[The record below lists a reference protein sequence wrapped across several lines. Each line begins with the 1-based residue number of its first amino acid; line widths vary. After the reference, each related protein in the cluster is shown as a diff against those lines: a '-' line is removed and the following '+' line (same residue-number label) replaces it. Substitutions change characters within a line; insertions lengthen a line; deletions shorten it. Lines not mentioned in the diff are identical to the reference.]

1 MKNTLKKHDF
11 SFNLAGLSTY
21 TDETGGLLIQE
32 AITKAKTVKIGYIQS
47 GIKGTQAINL
57 LSSTLY
63 VQDGGCGWSPSGVT
77 TFTQRDI
84 TVCSYRVNE
93 TLCPE
98 QLNDYWAGQ
107 FLNAGSYNEQ
117 VPFEVAISNLKSEQ
131 ISLFCE
137 NKLWQALPASSGGTD
152 CFTGFKGLFG
162 TGVSVSDQVNF
173 VVSAVTPATGVMM
186 ACVDAVISALP
197 NAIQQRTDVVVMMSI
212 ANYRK
217 YQIDLRN
224 SNWYAFTNET
234 REAGQPQLEIMHP
247 GTGIM
252 VYGVPGLINSNQIV
266 AGPKDELVIGV
277 DLMSDSERLDIFYD
291 RNADEVRVRSNFKLG
306 AQIPFPANWASNKLA

>member
-11 SFNLAGLSTY
+11 SFNLAGLATY

-32 AITKAKTVKIGYIQS
+32 AITKAKTVQIGYIQS

-137 NKLWQALPASSGGTD
+137 NTLWQALPASSGGTD

-162 TGVSVSDQVNF
+162 TGVTVATQVNF
-173 VVSAVTPATGVMM
+173 VTSAVTPAVGSMM
-186 ACVDAVISALP
+186 TAVDQVISALP
-197 NAIQQRTDVVVMMSI
+197 DAIQQRTDVVVMMSI

-234 REAGQPQLEIMHP
+234 REAGMPQLEIMHP

-266 AGPKDELVIGV
+266 AGPKNELVIGV

-306 AQIPFPANWASNKLA
+306 AQIPFPDNWASNKLS

>member
-137 NKLWQALPASSGGTD
+137 NKLWSALPASSGGTD
-152 CFTGFKGLFG
+152 CFTGFKYLFG

-212 ANYRK
+212 ANYR
-217 YQIDLRN
+217 
-224 SNWYAFTNET
+224 
-234 REAGQPQLEIMHP
+234 
-247 GTGIM
+247 
-252 VYGVPGLINSNQIV
+252 
-266 AGPKDELVIGV
+266 
-277 DLMSDSERLDIFYD
+277 
-291 RNADEVRVRSNFKLG
+291 NADEVRVRSNFKLG

>member
-1 MKNTLKKHDF
+1 MKNNLKKHDF

-21 TDETGGLLIQE
+21 TDEVGGMLIQE
-32 AITKAKTVKIGYIQS
+32 AVTKAKTVKIGYIQS
-47 GIKGTQAINL
+47 GIKGSQAINL
-57 LSSTLY
+57 LSSVLN
-63 VQDGGCGWSPSGVT
+63 VQDGGCGWSPSGQT
-77 TFTQRDI
+77 IFTQRDI

-93 TLCPE
+93 ALCPE

-107 FLNAGSYNEQ
+107 FLNAGSYNES
-117 VPFEVAISNLKSEQ
+117 VPFETAISQLKVEQ
-131 ISLFCE
+131 IADFCE

-152 CFTGFKGLFG
+152 CFVGFKGLFG
-162 TGVSVSDQVNF
+162 TGQTPSAQVNF
-173 VVSAVTPATGVMM
+173 VVSPTTPAVGDMM
-186 ACVDAVISALP
+186 EAVDEVISTLP
-197 NAIQQRTDVVVMMSI
+197 DAIQQRTDVVVLMSI

-234 REAGQPQLEIMHP
+234 REAGMPQLEIMHP

-266 AGPKDELVIGV
+266 AGPKNELVIGV

-306 AQIPFPANWASNKLA
+306 AQIPFPENWSSNGLN

>member
-1 MKNTLKKHDF
+1 MKNNLKKHDF

-21 TDETGGLLIQE
+21 TDETGGLLLQE

-47 GIKGTQAINL
+47 GIKGSQAINL
-57 LSSTLY
+57 LSSTLN
-63 VQDGGCGWSPSGVT
+63 VQDGGCGWSSSGQT

-93 TLCPE
+93 SLCPE

-107 FLNAGSYNEQ
+107 FLNAGSYNET
-117 VPFEVAISNLKSEQ
+117 VPFENAIAQLKQEQ
-131 ISLFCE
+131 IALFCE
-137 NKLWQALPASSGGTD
+137 NKLWSALPAASGGTD
-152 CFTGFKGLFG
+152 CFVGFKGLFG
-162 TGVSVSDQVNF
+162 TGQTPSEQVNF
-173 VVSAVTPATGVMM
+173 VVSATTPAVGDMM
-186 ACVDAVISALP
+186 EVVDEVISALP
-197 NAIQQRTDVVVMMSI
+197 DAIQQRTDVVVLMSI

-252 VYGVPGLINSNQIV
+252 VYGIPGLINSNQIV
-266 AGPKDELVIGV
+266 CGPKSELVIGV

-291 RNADEVRVRSNFKLG
+291 RNDDEVRVRSNFKLG
-306 AQIPFPANWASNKLA
+306 AQIPFPDNWASNGLN